1 MLRISPSGANLWIA
15 VSVLYSRL
23 DLSHCQRIWWISKTG
38 CTGFKVW
45 KLNGSD
51 SETWWRSKIP
61 AMILGRKVV
70 SLLHIEVSVW
80 GVWWNGNFTCASYEK
95 RTFKGLY
102 RTARAL
108 EEVKHC
114 KRVGQIEI
122 GTGFEFPGW
131 ISGIFLS
138 TSHVFLYLHNC
149 CAQSLLLCRFN
160 AISFCELEHMQKN
173 WKCIN
178 VQSV

>member
-1 MLRISPSGANLWIA
+1 MVDEQDWMHR
-15 VSVLYSRL
+15 
-23 DLSHCQRIWWISKTG
+23 
-38 CTGFKVW
+38 FKVW

-80 GVWWNGNFTCASYEK
+80 GPWWNGNFTCASYEK

-114 KRVGQIEI
+114 KIVGQIEI